1 MTPNNAAFAPR
12 DSSPPPRGS
21 CATTPMRPWTKS
33 ARPWVA
39 TSAAAA
45 PMPAC
50 CWSRQN
56 SLRRKEA
63 FNMAKVNWPP
73 PEKRVL
79 LGKRID
85 RADGPAK
92 TTGAAKYS
100 YDINRPGMLWAKLV
114 TSPHPKAEV
123 TRIDTSAAEALA
135 GVKGVW
141 KDDKLTEVQYVG
153 HIVAAVAAETEE
165 IATEAA
171 RLVKVDYKPLEAVV
185 KDTDPALAKGNPETK
200 EKGQETLPMADAMAK
215 ADVVHSGIYGCP

>member
-1 MTPNNAAFAPR
+1 
-12 DSSPPPRGS
+12 
-21 CATTPMRPWTKS
+21 
-33 ARPWVA
+33 
-39 TSAAAA
+39 
-45 PMPAC
+45 MPAC
-50 CWSRQN
+50 CW
-56 SLRRKEA
+56 LRRNWPKRKEA
-63 FNMAKVNWPP
+63 FSMAKVDWPA

-123 TRIDTSAAEALA
+123 ARIDTSAAEALP

-153 HIVAAVAAETEE
+153 HIVAAIAAETEE

-171 RLVKVDYKPLEAVV
+171 RLVKVEYKPLEAVV
-185 KDTDPALAKGNPETK
+185 KDTDPALAKDKPDIR
-200 EKGQETLPMADAMAK
+200 EKGQETLSMDDAMAK
-215 ADVVHSGIYGCP
+215 ADVAHSGVYGCPVITHCCLESHGQVTEFASGELQVWPSTQNVSRWADRLGEAI